1 MPLAECLHYT
11 SGYSI
16 ETREFIGILEK
27 FGGLVPSEYPQIVDK
42 GVEVFQIET
51 RNPHFH
57 EDKGI
62 EHLSEMLEAS
72 LATILGSKICP
83 PDLKESLQDQ
93 LKHVTKKRIDY
104 SKKYHMLEPINT
116 IHLPEFEKG
125 VREKANTFLRIGRLK

>member
-1 MPLAECLHYT
+1 
-11 SGYSI
+11 
-16 ETREFIGILEK
+16 
-27 FGGLVPSEYPQIVDK
+27 
-42 GVEVFQIET
+42 
-51 RNPHFH
+51 
-57 EDKGI
+57 
-62 EHLSEMLEAS
+62 AS